1 MGLAAFCREGSPMPL
16 TVKSTLSN
24 LGKSAI
30 RTFAEMGSHT
40 PGCIGLT
47 LGEPDANTA
56 DVIKQQAIAQLEAN
70 DTHYPPNNGK
80 PFLREAIAEYE
91 RALGLNYSGS
101 EIILTIGG
109 TEAVFL
115 TLATMLNP
123 GDEVIIAKPAY
134 TLYASV
140 TGLAGATPVF
150 LETAPADFQITAPM
164 LADAVSARTKA
175 IVINSPNNPT
185 GCVLSAESL
194 DAIADAARAHDF
206 YVVCDDVYERL
217 AYIDGFQTF
226 AQRHPELRDRTVV
239 CNSFSKP
246 YAMTGWRMGWVAA
259 SEEFVAQAGKI
270 HQFMVSCA
278 PAFTQKA
285 AAVALQQDVEPARQ
299 AYMERRELVLNRLD
313 EIGLDVVRPEG
324 AFYALPNI
332 EKYGIGSDELCT
344 RLIREAG
351 VAFIPGSCFGA
362 EGHIRLSYCCSLEDI
377 NEGLDRLDAFLKKL

>member
-1 MGLAAFCREGSPMPL
+1 MPL
-16 TVKSTLSN
+16 TVKSTLNN

-47 LGEPDANTA
+47 LGEPDAHTA
-56 DVIKQQAIAQLEAN
+56 DVIKQQAIMQLEAN

-80 PFLREAIAEYE
+80 PFLREAISAYE
-91 RALGLNYSGS
+91 RTLGLNYDEG

-115 TLATMLNP
+115 ALTTMLNP
-123 GDEVIIAKPAY
+123 GDEVIIPKPAY

-140 TGLAGATPVF
+140 TNLAGANPVF
-150 LETAPADFQITAPM
+150 LETAQTDFQITAAM
-164 LADAVSARTKA
+164 LADAVSDRTKA

-185 GCVLSAESL
+185 GCVLNADSL
-194 DAIADAARAHDF
+194 DAIADAVREHDF

-226 AQRHPELRDRTVV
+226 AQRHPDLKDRTVV

-246 YAMTGWRMGWVAA
+246 FAMTGWRLGWLAA
-259 SEEFVAQAGKI
+259 SETFVAQAGKI
-270 HQFMVSCA
+270 HQFMISCA
-278 PAFTQKA
+278 PSFVQNA
-285 AAVALQQDVEPARQ
+285 AAIALQQDVEPARQ
-299 AYMERRELVLNRLD
+299 TYLQRRELVLNRLD

-324 AFYALPNI
+324 AFYALPNV
-332 EKYGIGSDELCT
+332 ERYGIGSDELCT

-377 NEGLDRLDAFLKKL
+377 NEGLSRLDGFLKKL